1 MKVFLSA
8 SDDGTYWQPP
18 SVPRPPKPKPINMQS
33 LQVELM
39 AEVDR
44 INREKAER

>member
-1 MKVFLSA
+1 MKVFR
-8 SDDGTYWQPP
+8 SDDETYWQAP
-18 SVPRPPKPKPINMQS
+18 VVARPPKLKPINMQS
-33 LQVELM
+33 LQAELM

>member
-1 MKVFLSA
+1 MTVR
-8 SDDGTYWQPP
+8 P
-18 SVPRPPKPKPINMQS
+18 SKTKPINMQS
-33 LQVELM
+33 LQAELM

>member
-1 MKVFLSA
+1 M
-8 SDDGTYWQPP
+8 TT
-18 SVPRPPKPKPINMQS
+18 RPPKPKPINMDA
-33 LQVELM
+33 LQAELM